1 MACLEAAALGPV
13 TPLNLRHQ
21 LAHQMLRKPTVTSA
35 LLGTGNKATP
45 SPTRRYGA
53 YSLAGV
59 ALGLDA
65 SRTPLSGF
73 VLLIGCT
80 GYGAEPHHLST
91 HVGLGWSS
99 PQVDNV

>member
-1 MACLEAAALGPV
+1 M
-13 TPLNLRHQ
+13 
-21 LAHQMLRKPTVTSA
+21 TSA
-35 LLGTGNKATP
+35 LLGTGNKATHP
-45 SPTRRYGA
+45 QQDIVELTA
-53 YSLAGV
+53 WQGV

-80 GYGAEPHHLST
+80 GCGAEPHHPST

-99 PQVDNV
+99 PQADNVQLSHHG